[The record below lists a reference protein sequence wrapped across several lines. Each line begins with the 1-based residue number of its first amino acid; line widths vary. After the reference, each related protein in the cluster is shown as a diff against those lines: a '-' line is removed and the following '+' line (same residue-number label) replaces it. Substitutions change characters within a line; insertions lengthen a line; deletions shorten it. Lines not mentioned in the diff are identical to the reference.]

1 MNMYE
6 LKIATSFGA
15 VHVESA
21 DFNYLKDVKE
31 ALDSVQDRA
40 DKAEKQQM
48 DILVRN
54 LFDVEVEKMKA
65 PVKKRGRPVGS
76 TNKVRKAK

>member
-6 LKIATSFGA
+6 LKIATLFGS

-21 DFNYLKDVKE
+21 DFDYLKDVKE
-31 ALDSVQDRA
+31 ALDSVQDKA

-48 DILVRN
+48 NLLVRS
-54 LFDVEVEKMKA
+54 LFDVEVEKTKA

-76 TNKVRKAK
+76 TSKAIKAK